1 MMQVTL
7 RFFCNYVYIMTFSI
21 IFITIDPSQ
30 IFAMQLMHEN
40 EKEFLEGKVIIA
52 ARRIEVLE
60 GLLIEENFYLFTV
73 YTSTWFLIA

>member
-1 MMQVTL
+1 
-7 RFFCNYVYIMTFSI
+7 MTFSI
-21 IFITIDPSQ
+21 TFITIDPSQ

-60 GLLIEENFYLFTV
+60 GLLIE
-73 YTSTWFLIA
+73 